1 MGSMDGQEFLQYIY
15 GYYESYLLDTNCLE
29 CSDIGEDYE
38 GPDLESEPV
47 RIPNFKAAHS
57 LRLKFSG
64 IAGDNSKASF
74 LTKAETADL
83 NSEHSEHEH
92 GSDK

>member
-1 MGSMDGQEFLQYIY
+1 MRQ
-15 GYYESYLLDTNCLE
+15 
-29 CSDIGEDYE
+29 
-38 GPDLESEPV
+38 
-47 RIPNFKAAHS
+47 NFK
-57 LRLKFSG
+57 G

-83 NSEHSEHEH
+83 NSEHSEH